1 MTRKDILDAAEK
13 IVTGERQ
20 QTYGEP
26 EDNFGMIAQMW
37 EAYLRIPISAMDVS
51 MMMVLLKV
59 ARVSGST
66 DRTSL
71 DNFVDICGYA
81 SCGGEIAHREG
92 RIAESNT
99 KKESYEDI
107 LKKRIAE
114 MDVTKIINNI
124 RSSKDMEGR
133 ITRSN
138 PKKEHTET
146 HACDDPNKKVSAQG
160 QDTLVNVGKGQD
172 AYSVIGNYISN
183 HVTAI
188 EDMIAVIRIN
198 GIIIKELYMADADA
212 DGYFYWKSD
221 WWEGEDDVALLD
233 FFPVSDAERRT
244 ERAWFSSLL

>member
-20 QTYGEP
+20 QTYGQP
-26 EDNFGMIAQMW
+26 EDNFGTIAQMW
-37 EAYLRIPISAMDVS
+37 EAYLGVPISGMDVS

-81 SCGGEIAHREG
+81 ACGGEIAHREG
-92 RIAESNT
+92 WTRDSY
-99 KKESYEDI
+99 KKDTYEDI
-107 LKKRIAE
+107 LKKRIAG

-124 RSSKDMEGR
+124 RHSRETKER
-133 ITRSN
+133 IAESN

-146 HACDDPNKKVSAQG
+146 HACDDPNKKVSVQG
-160 QDTLVNVGKGQD
+160 QDILVNVSKEQD
-172 AYSVIGNYISN
+172 AYSVIGDYISN

-198 GIIIKELYMADADA
+198 GAIIKELYMADADA

-221 WWEGEDDVALLD
+221 WWEGEEDVALLD
-233 FFPVSDAERRT
+233 FFPVSDAER
-244 ERAWFSSLL
+244 EPDKDIWI